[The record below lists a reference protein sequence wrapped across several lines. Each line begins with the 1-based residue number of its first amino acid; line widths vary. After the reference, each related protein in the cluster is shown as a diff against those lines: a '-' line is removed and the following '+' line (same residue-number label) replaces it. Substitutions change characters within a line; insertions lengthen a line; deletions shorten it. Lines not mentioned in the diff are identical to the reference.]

1 MKDCLINIFLIYES
15 LYETTTNVRSYRGT
29 SMIQTHKKIISLRKE
44 TFDIL
49 LSSLDKKSVVFLF
62 DLIELVNV
70 NKP

>member
-1 MKDCLINIFLIYES
+1 
-15 LYETTTNVRSYRGT
+15 
-29 SMIQTHKKIISLRKE
+29 MIQTHTKIISLRKE